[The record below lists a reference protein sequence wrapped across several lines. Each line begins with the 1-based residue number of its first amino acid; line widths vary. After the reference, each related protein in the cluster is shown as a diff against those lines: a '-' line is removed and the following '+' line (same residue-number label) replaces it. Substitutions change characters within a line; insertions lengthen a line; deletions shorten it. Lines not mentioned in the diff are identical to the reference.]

1 MPVQDVSAAAELNAV
16 AHPASVILASSDAL
30 VIGAVTNFDKLH
42 IRSVCCNFMTFI
54 LLIIGQIPLGYNT
67 PRRIVHS
74 PSWGIFAVACMRPE
88 PAQIGQAETFSSSVQ
103 IFNHT
108 SFES

>member
-1 MPVQDVSAAAELNAV
+1 MQDIGAAAELNTV
-16 AHPASVILASSDAL
+16 AHPSSVILASPDSL
-30 VIGAVTNFDKLH
+30 VIGAVANFDKLH
-42 IRSVCCNFMTFI
+42 IRSVCCNSINFSPY
-54 LLIIGQIPLGYNT
+54 LIIRQIPLGYNS

-74 PSWGIFAVACMRPE
+74 PSWSIFAVSCTRPT
-88 PAQIGQAETFSSSVQ
+88 PAQIGQPEVFSSTVQ